1 MKKSFMLECTSFAL
15 MLALSQLAMAKSV
28 GTVIFSAGDVTIS
41 HADKTIIKAEKN
53 AELNAG
59 DAIETKEGRVQ
70 LSMIDGGKISLQPNT
85 IYKINQFEFTG
96 KEDGSEYN
104 FAELVKGGLRTIS
117 GLIGHKNRDHYQ
129 LKTAVATIGIRGTEF
144 TVNFNDNYLLM
155 TTNHGSVD
163 VCNAGGCLNAITGQ
177 SIQVTGIGGAPKP
190 SDKAAKAAAAPPAP
204 AKAVFAADEQI
215 NTAASTTTVTPVT
228 TAPTATLTTTLA
240 PVTTT
245 PTTAL
250 TTASTATLTTTLAPI
265 ATAPTTALTTT
276 FAPVTTTPTPTLTA
290 GNDTI
295 VSLAIMPIGIV
306 DHNGVYVGT
315 TSFKSNNGNGNPNSG
330 NSPNG
335 NALKQ
340 YIDNSGTPLIVTGTV
355 LEATGDAFVSLG
367 RASGG
372 TYNGQPMLMTNWVTG
387 IATPSTAISAL
398 NGAGVTGT
406 YLVTNSTAPYI
417 VSTGGTLTTG
427 SPNTLTGGMSLN
439 FGTYKLDYNL
449 NIPIAGNVISI
460 IGNNVS
466 LAAGSAKFS
475 DNSATFAGTS
485 TGIIASGILS
495 NNASV
500 EGSLFG
506 PNAERVGLQYGVQVT
521 GAGLPGMGGNLYGS
535 VVGTKQ

>member
-1 MKKSFMLECTSFAL
+1 MKKPLMLKCTSFVFL
-15 MLALSQLAMAKSV
+15 LALSQAAMAKSV
-28 GTVIFSAGDVTIS
+28 GTVTFSAGDVTIS
-41 HADKTIIKAEKN
+41 HADKTVTKAEKN

-104 FAELVKGGLRTIS
+104 FTELVKGGLRTIS

-144 TVNFNDNYLLM
+144 TVNFYDNILLM

-177 SIQVTGIGGAPKP
+177 SIQVAGIGGAPKP
-190 SDKAAKAAAAPPAP
+190 SNKAAKAVAAPPP
-204 AKAVFAADEQI
+204 AAGKAVFAAGEQI
-215 NTAASTTTVTPVT
+215 NIAALTTAPVT
-228 TAPTATLTTTLA
+228 TAPT
-240 PVTTT
+240 PT
-245 PTTAL
+245 PTT
-250 TTASTATLTTTLAPI
+250 
-265 ATAPTTALTTT
+265 
-276 FAPVTTTPTPTLTA
+276 

-295 VSLAIMPIGIV
+295 VSLATMPVGVV
-306 DHNGVYVGT
+306 DNNGVYKGT
-315 TSFKSNNGNGNPNSG
+315 TTFTGNDLIS
-330 NSPNG
+330 
-335 NALKQ
+335 
-340 YIDNSGTPLIVTGTV
+340 YVDNSGTPNIVTGTIK
-355 LEATGDAFVSLG
+355 ESGSDAFVKWG

-372 TYNGQPMLMTNWVTG
+372 TYTDTINGTQTMLMTNWVTG
-387 IATPSTAISAL
+387 IATPSAAISAL
-398 NGAGVTGT
+398 NGAGIIGAYT
-406 YLVTNSTAPYI
+406 VTNFTAPYL
-417 VSTGGTLTTG
+417 VSTSGTVTTG
-427 SPNTLTGGMSLN
+427 SPNSVTGGMSLN

-460 IGNNVS
+460 IGSNVS

-475 DNSATFAGTS
+475 DNNATITGTAGCGCPIPS
-485 TGIIASGILS
+485 FTGSGILF

-506 PNAERVGLQYGVQVT
+506 PNAERAGLQYGVQVT
-521 GAGLPGMGGNLYGS
+521 GAGLPSGGGNLYGG